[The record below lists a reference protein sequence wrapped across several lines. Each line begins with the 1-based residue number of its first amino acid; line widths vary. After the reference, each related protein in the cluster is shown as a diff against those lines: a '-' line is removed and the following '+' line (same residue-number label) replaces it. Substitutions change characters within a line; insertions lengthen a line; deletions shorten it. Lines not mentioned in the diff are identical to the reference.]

1 MAAPRTNVKVA
12 LDWTPNTIHSGL
24 FLAKETGIYEKHGLE
39 VELLSPGPDYDKT
52 PARRLQDGEVDL
64 AICPSESCIAY
75 QQSGKMQLR
84 AIYAILQRD
93 ASAIVSTKLSKISEL
108 GDGKVYGSYNARYE
122 DDIVKA
128 MIKANRGNPDGVK
141 LERQEGKLSLFDSLK
156 ESKVDATWI
165 FLPWEGVEA
174 ALDGVTLHAF
184 RTEDYGIPYGYSP
197 VIAYNASSSK
207 LSEDVL
213 SNFVAA
219 TMEGYQQA
227 MNDVELAVRTL
238 AGHCDPP
245 RSEEFLRR
253 SQQAI
258 NESYSDGSTLGRMS
272 TQRWKTW
279 VDWLHD
285 HGLLGDEHVDV
296 ERLFKNP

>member
-1 MAAPRTNVKVA
+1 MAAPNIVVKVA

-24 FLAKETGIYEKHGLE
+24 FLAKASGIYEKHGLE
-39 VELLSPGPDYDKT
+39 VELLSPGPDYDQT

-75 QQSGKMQLR
+75 QQSGKMQLC

-93 ASAIVSTKLSKISEL
+93 ASAIVSTRLSKISEL
-108 GDGKVYGSYNARYE
+108 GNGKVYGSYNARYE
-122 DDIVKA
+122 DDVVKA
-128 MIKANRGNPDGVK
+128 MIKADGGNADGVK
-141 LERQEGKLSLFDSLK
+141 LERQQGKLSLFTSLK
-156 ESKVDATWI
+156 DAKVDATWV

-174 ALDGVTLHAF
+174 TLDGVTLHSF
-184 RTEDYGIPYGYSP
+184 RIEDYGIPYGYSP
-197 VIAYNASSSK
+197 VIAYNASSTK

-213 SNFVAA
+213 SKFVAA
-219 TMEGYQQA
+219 TIEGYRQA
-227 MNDVELAVRTL
+227 MDGVDLAVRTL
-238 AGHCDPP
+238 ATHCDPP

-258 NESYSDGSTLGRMS
+258 NESYSDGSALGQMS

-279 VDWLHD
+279 VDWLHEQ
-285 HGLLGDEHVDV
+285 GLLGGERVDV

>member
-24 FLAKETGIYEKHGLE
+24 FLAKETGIYEKHGLQ

-108 GDGKVYGSYNARYE
+108 GNGKVYGSYKARYE

-128 MIKANRGNPDGVK
+128 MIKADGGNADGVK
-141 LERQEGKLSLFDSLK
+141 LEQQQGKLSLFTSLK
-156 ESKVDATWI
+156 EANVDATWI

-213 SNFVAA
+213 SKFVAA

-227 MNDVELAVRTL
+227 MDDVDLAVRTL
-238 AGHCDPP
+238 AKHCDPR

-279 VDWLHD
+279 VDWLHEQ
-285 HGLLGDEHVDV
+285 GLLGDERVDV
-296 ERLFKNP
+296 EQLFKNP

>member
-24 FLAKETGIYEKHGLE
+24 FLAKDTGIYEKHSLD

-75 QQSGKMQLR
+75 QQAGKMQLR

-93 ASAIVSTKLSKISEL
+93 ASAIVSSKLSRISEL
-108 GDGKVYGSYNARYE
+108 GNGKVYGSYNARYE
-122 DDIVKA
+122 DEIVKA
-128 MIKANRGNPDGVK
+128 MIKTDGGNPGGVK
-141 LERQEGKLSLFDSLK
+141 LERQEGKLSLFTSLK
-156 ESKVDATWI
+156 EAKVDVTWI

-174 ALDGVTLHAF
+174 TLDGITLNAF
-184 RTEDYGIPYGYSP
+184 RTQDYGIPYGYSP

-213 SNFVAA
+213 SKFVAA

-227 MNDVELAVRTL
+227 MNDVDLAVRTL
-238 AGHCDPP
+238 AKNCDPP

-279 VDWLHD
+279 VDWLHEQ
-285 HGLLGDEHVDV
+285 GLLGGDCVDV

>member
-1 MAAPRTNVKVA
+1 MAGPKTAVKVA

-24 FLAKETGIYEKHGLE
+24 FLAKQSGIYEKHGLE

-75 QQSGKMQLR
+75 KQSGKMQLC

-93 ASAIVSTKLSKISEL
+93 ASAIVSTRLSKISEL
-108 GDGKVYGSYNARYE
+108 GNGKVYGSYNARYE
-122 DDIVKA
+122 DDVVKA
-128 MIKANRGNPDGVK
+128 MIKADGGNADGVQ
-141 LERQEGKLSLFDSLK
+141 LERQQGKLSLFTSLK
-156 ESKVDATWI
+156 DAKVDATWV

-174 ALDGVTLHAF
+174 TLDGVTLHSF

-197 VIAYNASSSK
+197 VIAYNASSTK

-213 SNFVAA
+213 SKFVAA
-219 TMEGYQQA
+219 TIEGYRQA
-227 MNDVELAVRTL
+227 MDGVDLAVRTL
-238 AGHCDPP
+238 ATHCDPP

-258 NESYSDGSTLGRMS
+258 NESYSDGSALGQMS

-279 VDWLHD
+279 VDWLHEQ
-285 HGLLGDEHVDV
+285 GLLGGERVDV

>member
-1 MAAPRTNVKVA
+1 MAAPNTSIKVA

-24 FLAKETGIYEKHGLE
+24 FLAKDTGIYEKRGLD

-52 PARRLQDGEVDL
+52 PAKRLQDGEVDL

-75 QQSGKMQLR
+75 QQSGKMQLC

-108 GDGKVYGSYNARYE
+108 GDGKIYGSYNARYE
-122 DDIVKA
+122 DDVVKA
-128 MIKANRGNPDGVK
+128 MIKKDGGDADGVK
-141 LERQEGKLSLFDSLK
+141 LERQQGKLSLFQSLR
-156 ESKVDATWI
+156 EGHVDATWV

-174 ALDGVTLHAF
+174 ELDGVKLNVF
-184 RTEDYGIPYGYSP
+184 RTEDYGVPYGYSP

-207 LSEDVL
+207 LDKGVL
-213 SNFVAA
+213 SSFV
-219 TMEGYQQA
+219 TGTVEGYRQA
-227 MNDVELAVRTL
+227 MENLDLAVQVL
-238 AGHCDPP
+238 GKHCSPP
-245 RSEEFLRR
+245 RSEEFLQR

-258 NESYSDGSTLGRMS
+258 NDSYSDGSTLGKMS

-279 VDWLHD
+279 VDWLSD
-285 HGLLGDEHVDV
+285 QGMLGGDRLDV
-296 ERLFKNP
+296 KQLFKNP

>member
-1 MAAPRTNVKVA
+1 MAGPKTAVKVA

-24 FLAKETGIYEKHGLE
+24 FLAKQSGIYEKHGLE

-75 QQSGKMQLR
+75 QQSGKMQLC

-93 ASAIVSTKLSKISEL
+93 ASAIVSTRLSKISEL
-108 GDGKVYGSYNARYE
+108 GNGKVYGSYNARYE
-122 DDIVKA
+122 DDVVKA
-128 MIKANRGNPDGVK
+128 MIKADGGNADGVK
-141 LERQEGKLSLFDSLK
+141 LERQQGKLSLFTSLK
-156 ESKVDATWI
+156 DAKVDATWV

-174 ALDGVTLHAF
+174 TLDGVTLHSF

-197 VIAYNASSSK
+197 VIAYNASSTK

-213 SNFVAA
+213 SKFVAA
-219 TMEGYQQA
+219 TIEGYQQA
-227 MNDVELAVRTL
+227 MDGVDLAVRTL
-238 AGHCDPP
+238 ATHCDPP

-258 NESYSDGSTLGRMS
+258 NESYSDGSALGQMS

-279 VDWLHD
+279 VDWLHEQ
-285 HGLLGDEHVDV
+285 GLLGGERVDV